1 MHQFRILIL
10 AGLLASASM
19 LWAEDAKP
27 LPPAPVEDAIK
38 LAKSGVGEDVQIAWA
53 ESREAFASVDADT
66 ILTLKNG
73 GVGEKVIAALV
84 RRGGSRAAESSVPY
98 VRVVQRYETPSTG
111 SAGSQAVQT
120 ARRAYTTDEAV
131 QYTYAQP
138 ERVVYSYPSY
148 SYSSSYY
155 PYYSSYYP
163 YYSSYYSSYYPY
175 YRSHCYPSFSFSWGG
190 RWGGGGHWGHGH
202 GRCR

>member
-1 MHQFRILIL
+1 MHQFRILML
-10 AGLLASASM
+10 AGLLASASF
-19 LWAEDAKP
+19 LWAEDGAGK
-27 LPPAPVEDAIK
+27 LPAAPVEDAIK

-66 ILTLKNG
+66 ILALKNG

-84 RRGGSRAAESSVPY
+84 RRGGSRAAEDRTPY

-111 SAGSQAVQT
+111 SSNGDAVQT
-120 ARRAYTTDEAV
+120 ARRAYTTEEAV

-138 ERVVYSYPSY
+138 ERVVYASPSY
-148 SYSSSYY
+148 TYYSSYN

-163 YYSSYYSSYYPY
+163 YYYGGYYPYYSSYY
-175 YRSHCYPSFSFSWGG
+175 YPRYSFSF
-190 RWGGGGHWGHGH
+190 GGHWGGGSWHGSH
-202 GRCR
+202 RHCR